1 MKKQMSENR
10 PVIENVENFK
20 RRRALPNFGFDTHFF
35 DRALEMKKLQE
46 LVFIPKN
53 AAKNR

>member
-1 MKKQMSENR
+1 MKKQMSEIR
-10 PVIENVENFK
+10 PMIDNVENYK

-35 DRALEMKKLQE
+35 DRVMAMKKLQE
-46 LVFIPKN
+46 LVFIPKS